1 MPAIA
6 PVPGTLP
13 KQPLQKILEVL
24 ASNFEE
30 NWVTSCP
37 VQDRPLDYWEAFLQ
51 KAGNCRLQ
59 KEIFA
64 KFSTYLFQLVV

>member
-1 MPAIA
+1 M
-6 PVPGTLP
+6 
-13 KQPLQKILEVL
+13 
-24 ASNFEE
+24 ASNIEE